1 MKAFSNEDPGCT
13 ENEGDADRLVGEP
26 FAAWLSAA
34 LLHFG
39 TVDQSKGE
47 VFA

>member
-1 MKAFSNEDPGCT
+1 MEAFLNEDPGCM
-13 ENEGDADRLVGEP
+13 ENGGDAGRLVGEP

-39 TVDQSKGE
+39 TVGQSKGE